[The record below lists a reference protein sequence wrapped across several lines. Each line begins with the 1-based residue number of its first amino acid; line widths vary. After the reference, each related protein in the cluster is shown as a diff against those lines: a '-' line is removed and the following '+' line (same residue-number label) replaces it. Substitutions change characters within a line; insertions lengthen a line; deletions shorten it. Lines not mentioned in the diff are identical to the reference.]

1 MVWTIIFI
9 VTLILLG
16 LMGVANIV
24 ITFIKNKKVKKG
36 ESKR

>member
-9 VTLILLG
+9 VTLVLLG

-24 ITFIKNKKVKKG
+24 ITIIKKKTLKKG